1 MGIIL
6 SKLRAN
12 LEAKGEAPASKP
24 IPVFGNHTPIG
35 RKIPKVLYATT
46 YEYIAPN
53 GVLKGD
59 VEYTHAED
67 AGEAWNTF
75 MAGHPELVGRSRIVG
90 IAPAIGAYVLDSHGE
105 RLSV

>member
-12 LEAKGEAPASKP
+12 LEAKGETPASKP
-24 IPVFGNHTPIG
+24 IPVAGNHTPIA
-35 RKIPKVLYATT
+35 RKVPKVLYATT
-46 YEYIAPN
+46 YEYIDG

-59 VEYTHAED
+59 VEYTHAEN

-75 MAGHPELVGRSRIVG
+75 MAGHPELIGRSRIVG
-90 IAPAIGAYVLDSHGE
+90 IAPAIGVHVLDNHGE